1 MKIRHISFV
10 LPIML
15 LSACGTLERAQQ
27 GSDEKEKF
35 ATEAIEKVGGRRDA
49 QATSFVKETNRIW
62 LGGDGIVDPNG
73 QPLPFEN
80 FIINEEVSLTLPE
93 IAARITEI
101 SGVAVSI
108 ERFGNDE
115 DANTAN
121 TSPPTDLAG
130 NIVTP
135 LPALGSNSNRN
146 RGPNNDQPRMRIE
159 PFDGPFKRFL
169 NQVAVFFDH
178 NWSYEKGT
186 IRFFR
191 YETRHF
197 VVFSGPIRTQLIN
210 SVAASS
216 VPQQGGG
223 QGQGQGGNE
232 LDAESETQV
241 ASTGV
246 FQVYEE
252 IRQTIED
259 MLPEG
264 SEVSAAPSTG
274 AITVTAPPYT
284 LNRVARYLDDKNR
297 ELRRQ
302 VALVVKVVSINFRE
316 DQGYGFALEGVFQ
329 NLANDVAVNVTTEA
343 AQFAERA
350 GALTATILNGSSRFS
365 GSELFLNAASNKG
378 RVAVQ
383 TRAPVTA
390 ANHRPVSFQN
400 INTQA
405 FVASASQT
413 NTSDVGSQ
421 TSLNPGN
428 IITGFTLNLVPSI
441 FANGEILLEYS
452 INLSDPPDIVDF
464 ATGNLRIQIP
474 NVSSRQIAN
483 SIFIESGNALVLA
496 GFEQL
501 TNTLD
506 KANDIAALSKS
517 GANQREVIAII
528 IEPYILG
535 QFAGNRY

>member
-1 MKIRHISFV
+1 MKLSPFSFL
-10 LPIML
+10 LPLAL
-15 LSACGTLERAQQ
+15 LSACGTLDRAKQ
-27 GSDEKEKF
+27 GTNEAVEKAE
-35 ATEAIEKVGGRRDA
+35 AAIEKVGGERDQ
-49 QATSFVKETNRIW
+49 QATTFVKETSRIW
-62 LGGDGIVDPNG
+62 LGGNGIIDPNG
-73 QPLPFEN
+73 QPLPFDN

-93 IAARITEI
+93 LAARITEI

-108 ERFGNDE
+108 ERFADDE
-115 DANTAN
+115 DANTAD
-121 TSPPTDLAG
+121 TTPPTDLAG

-135 LPALGSNSNRN
+135 LPALGSNISQNT
-146 RGPNNDQPRMRIE
+146 GSTDLPRMRIE

-169 NQVAVFFDH
+169 NQVAVFFDY
-178 NWSYEKGT
+178 NWSYENGV
-186 IRFFR
+186 IRFYR

-216 VPQQGGG
+216 VPQQSGG
-223 QGQGQGGNE
+223 QSQGNGGGNE

-246 FQVYEE
+246 FQIYEE

-259 MLPEG
+259 MLPQG
-264 SEVSAAPSTG
+264 AEVSAAPSTG
-274 AITVTAPPYT
+274 SITVTAPTYT
-284 LNRVARYLDDKNR
+284 LDRVARYLEDKNK

-302 VALVVKVVSINFRE
+302 VALVVKVVSINFNE

-329 NLANDVAVNVTTEA
+329 DLNGDFSIGIESQA
-343 AQFAERA
+343 AQFADRF
-350 GALTATILNGSSRFS
+350 GSLTAAILSGNPRLS
-365 GSELFLNAASNKG
+365 GSEVFLNAAANKG

-413 NTSDVGSQ
+413 NTNDVGSQ
-421 TSLNPGN
+421 FSLIPGN
-428 IITGFTLNLVPSI
+428 VITGFTLNLVPSI
-441 FANGEILLEYS
+441 YANGEILLEYS
-452 INLSDPPDIVDF
+452 INLSDPPEIVDF
-464 ATGNLRIQIP
+464 TSQGVTIQIP

-483 SIFIESGNALVLA
+483 SVFIESGNALVLA

-501 TNTLD
+501 TNALD
-506 KANDIAALSKS
+506 NANDIAAFSRS
-517 GANQREVIAII
+517 GANRREVIAII

-535 QFAGNRY
+535 HFASNRY